1 MYEKITI
8 ALLLFGFITTAPANF
23 TASTLNNEKQ
33 DITSEH
39 TVLATKSSSVSTSTA
54 KLWSSTL
61 SNGKTDPTKSSSV
74 STSTAKLWSSTLSSG
89 KTDPTKPSVVST
101 QLRTP
106 VKALNETER
115 GNGNGSVE
123 KPGVVS
129 TQLRTPVKALN
140 ETERGNGNGSVEKP
154 ETRQQYNH
162 ALSEPVIIPIIFG
175 VIAGIVGVIL
185 LISYCI
191 SRLTKGANMPLNS
204 VEAEIPGN

>member
-162 ALSEPVIIPIIFG
+162 ALSEPGYHFG
-175 VIAGIVGVIL
+175 DITTTSPVTDPDP
-185 LISYCI
+185 C
-191 SRLTKGANMPLNS
+191 
-204 VEAEIPGN
+204 

>member
-123 KPGVVS
+123 KP
-129 TQLRTPVKALN
+129 
-140 ETERGNGNGSVEKP
+140 

-162 ALSEPVIIPIIFG
+162 ALSEPGYHFGDITTTSPVTVIIPIIFG

>member
-8 ALLLFGFITTAPANF
+8 ALLLFG
-23 TASTLNNEKQ
+23 
-33 DITSEH
+33 
-39 TVLATKSSSVSTSTA
+39 
-54 KLWSSTL
+54 
-61 SNGKTDPTKSSSV
+61 
-74 STSTAKLWSSTLSSG
+74 
-89 KTDPTKPSVVST
+89 VVST

-123 KPGVVS
+123 KPDVVSTQLRTPVKALNETERGNGNGSVEKPDVVS

-162 ALSEPVIIPIIFG
+162 ALSEPGYHFGDITTTSPVTVIIPIIFG

-204 VEAEIPGN
+204 VEAEIPGAEALPSPSLALWEQHESSFPTKKATRFHEV

>member
-123 KPGVVS
+123 KP
-129 TQLRTPVKALN
+129 
-140 ETERGNGNGSVEKP
+140 

>member
-61 SNGKTDPTKSSSV
+61 S
-74 STSTAKLWSSTLSSG
+74 SG

-123 KPGVVS
+123 KPDVVS

-162 ALSEPVIIPIIFG
+162 ALSEPGYHFGDITTTSPVTVIIPIIFG